1 MVRMPP
7 ISSPDPR
14 PGRDA
19 VTAVVAVGAN
29 LGDRAETIRQAI
41 ARISRLPLVDDVRL
55 SELRETVAVRQDG
68 PDPDAPAY
76 VNAVALI
83 ATRLA
88 PQVLLG
94 LLHAI
99 EDEHGRERRE
109 RWGDRTL
116 DLDLITYGDLRSD
129 DPHVLLPHPR
139 AAERLFVLEP
149 WLSLDPHA
157 EIPGRG
163 RVADLIEVLREE
175 ASRG

>member
-7 ISSPDPR
+7 ISPPDPR

-19 VTAVVAVGAN
+19 VTAVIALGAN

-41 ARISRLPLVDDVRL
+41 ARISRLPLVEDVRL
-55 SELRETVAVRQDG
+55 SELHETVAVRPEG
-68 PDPDAPAY
+68 LDPEAPAY

-83 ATRLA
+83 TTRLA

-99 EDEHGRERRE
+99 EEEHGRERRD

-129 DPHVLLPHPR
+129 DPHVQVPHPR

-149 WLSLDPHA
+149 WLSLDPDA

-163 RVADLIEVLREE
+163 RVADIVEALR
-175 ASRG
+175 G